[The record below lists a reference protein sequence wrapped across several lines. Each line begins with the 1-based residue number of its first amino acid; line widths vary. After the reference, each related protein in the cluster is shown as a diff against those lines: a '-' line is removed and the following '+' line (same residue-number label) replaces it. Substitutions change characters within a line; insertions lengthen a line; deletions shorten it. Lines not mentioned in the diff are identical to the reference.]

1 MITDIYIG
9 DDKIDLFDDES
20 IDVVSSVLDIT
31 DITKNTGDYSKTF
44 TVPASKNNNRI
55 FKHYYDANIDNTFDA
70 RIRVEGRIELG
81 GIPFKFGKWR
91 LSKVAV
97 EKNKP
102 RDYTINFFGRLPSLK
117 DIVGKDL
124 LSDLD
129 LSQYDHD
136 YNSDVVKDG
145 LINGLFDDDIIY
157 NLFAKKQY
165 YYNSDTSDGTQ
176 TDSLSNIAFNGST
189 GNNGVIWNDLRASIK
204 LLSVIE
210 AIENKYD
217 GLEFTRNFFGTT
229 EFNELYM
236 WLNSSK
242 DENAGGET
250 RVVDWNGGGSVWMNQ
265 VTDTGAYPV
274 TQGDLSSSRYFRI
287 FCDIT
292 PDSGFINQEY
302 SVIIEVDGQ
311 EFQRV
316 DGLVGNQRV
325 TTDLNPNIE
334 GTTTYSVRWLILTDS
349 RFDYNASI
357 IQTRRNGFGQTL
369 QQDTTTATLQSNDS
383 TFVISEEIPNLKII
397 DFLKGLF
404 NMFKLVIIPMDDG
417 VYYVDTVTSFYE
429 TGTTYD
435 ITKYID
441 FSKYNVERGVILN
454 EIDLKFKDP
463 ETLLASE
470 FKKNNNRGYGDLKEI
485 LKDNDGE
492 LLDGDSLTFEL
503 PFEQIV
509 YEKLTDIFNDNPT
522 NVQYGAIIDSDS
534 QPTNPAAHIFYSQ
547 NILIRTTPISFIESS
562 GNKIPLS
569 NLNTPFHHYGVSE
582 PNYATVFTP
591 EFSTFTG
598 VAITNNLYT
607 RHYRDYINTIFN
619 VKKRTF
625 NYEAYLPIRII
636 TKLNLNDTLFIKG
649 NYYRIDK
656 YNYNLLTGKTV
667 LNLINNF

>member
-1 MITDIYIG
+1 
-9 DDKIDLFDDES
+9 
-20 IDVVSSVLDIT
+20 
-31 DITKNTGDYSKTF
+31 
-44 TVPASKNNNRI
+44 
-55 FKHYYDANIDNTFDA
+55 
-70 RIRVEGRIELG
+70 
-81 GIPFKFGKWR
+81 
-91 LSKVAV
+91 
-97 EKNKP
+97 
-102 RDYTINFFGRLPSLK
+102 
-117 DIVGKDL
+117 
-124 LSDLD
+124 
-129 LSQYDHD
+129 
-136 YNSDVVKDG
+136 
-145 LINGLFDDDIIY
+145 
-157 NLFAKKQY
+157 
-165 YYNSDTSDGTQ
+165 
-176 TDSLSNIAFNGST
+176 
-189 GNNGVIWNDLRASIK
+189 
-204 LLSVIE
+204 
-210 AIENKYD
+210 
-217 GLEFTRNFFGTT
+217 
-229 EFNELYM
+229 M
-236 WLNSSK
+236 WLNNSQ
-242 DENAGGET
+242 DQGAGGET

-274 TQGDLSSSRYFRI
+274 VQGDLNAYRYFRI

-292 PDSGFINQEY
+292 PDSGYINQEY

-325 TTDLNPNIE
+325 TTDLNPNSQ
-334 GTTTYSVRWLILTDS
+334 GNSTYIVRWIISTDA

-357 IQTRRNGFGQTL
+357 IQTRRDGFNRTL
-369 QQDTTTATLQSNDS
+369 ERDTTTASSQSNES
-383 TFVISEEIPNLKII
+383 TFVIGEEIPNLKII

-429 TGTTYD
+429 TGSTYD

-503 PFEQIV
+503 PFEQFV
-509 YEKLTDIFNDNPT
+509 YEKLNDIFNDT
-522 NVQYGAIIDSDS
+522 LTSVQYGAIIDPDL
-534 QPTNPAAHIFYSQ
+534 QPTNPAAHIFYNR
-547 NILIRTTPISFIESS
+547 NILIRTTPIAFIESS
-562 GNKIPLS
+562 GNKIPLIS
-569 NLNTPFHHYGVSE
+569 LNTPFHHYNVSE

-667 LNLINNF
+667 LNLINNFQDEINPTSTQDRNIYVDYKEQTETITVTNSNSLSPNIIDQGSGTNWVSLSYSGDNVNIDIDENNSLNRSVLIRWTTLNSSTSVYLFQSGKDITTDNNTITVDNNIITVDND